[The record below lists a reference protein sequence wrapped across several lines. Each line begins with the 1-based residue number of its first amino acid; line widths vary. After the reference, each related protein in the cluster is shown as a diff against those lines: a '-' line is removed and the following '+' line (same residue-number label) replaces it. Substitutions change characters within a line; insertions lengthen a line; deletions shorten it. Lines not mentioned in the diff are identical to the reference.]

1 MELLPLPLL
10 VLPPLVLVLPPLIL
24 MLAPVLVQLV
34 LAQLVPLMLLVALVL
49 VLAVLLLLHR
59 TSKRLRHL
67 IVQQLPPCVRAQSAT
82 ASCPART
89 GHHHCQEPRRNLS
102 RPLCV
107 AQAQGRWAPTPGLW
121 KEGAGNRFYFFPR
134 FADA

>member
-24 MLAPVLVQLV
+24 MLVQLV
-34 LAQLVPLMLLVALVL
+34 LVQLVPLMLLVALVL

-121 KEGAGNRFYFFPR
+121 KEGAGNRLYFL